1 MMNIT
6 DIIQLVLLCAV
17 IFIPLGY
24 YMHHWLPRVKAFI
37 RLLFL
42 KPRYVKSA
50 GTLRRSSVKA
60 NHRHD

>member
-1 MMNIT
+1 MNIT
-6 DIIQLVLLCAV
+6 DIAQLVLLCAV

-24 YMHHWLPRVKAFI
+24 SAHHWLPRLTALI

-60 NHRHD
+60 DHRHD